1 LKLFIDL
8 CFHFIEDCCLAER
21 QIQRDGTCRST
32 MPARELSANG
42 SEKKQWSIN
51 SPNLNPLQI
60 SFWGVMHESFWKFHP
75 KPNYKLQIKS
85 RTGEN
90 TGKFSTEQSCSEV

>member
-42 SEKKQWSIN
+42 SEKNNGQ
-51 SPNLNPLQI
+51 LTLQI
-60 SFWGVMHESFWKFHP
+60 WTPCRYHS
-75 KPNYKLQIKS
+75 
-85 RTGEN
+85 GE
-90 TGKFSTEQSCSEV
+90 